1 MCSEKDNNGQYYINE
16 QTQRTA
22 IVLVRR
28 LMEKYNIPLENVI
41 RHYDV
46 TGKLCPEPF
55 VRNQVQWLDFK
66 QKLTEQKEVHKEM
79 VYNYIDDNM
88 PEWAKP
94 TVQKLI
100 DKGALKGDE
109 KGKLMLT
116 GTMLRL
122 FVIHDRM
129 GVYDK

>member
-1 MCSEKDNNGQYYINE
+1 MLSE
-16 QTQRTA
+16 T
-22 IVLVRR
+22 
-28 LMEKYNIPLENVI
+28 EK
-41 RHYDV
+41 
-46 TGKLCPEPF
+46 
-55 VRNQVQWLDFK
+55 
-66 QKLTEQKEVHKEM
+66 KEGTEM
-79 VYNYIDDNM
+79 VYNYIDENM
-88 PEWAKP
+88 PDWAKP

>member
-16 QTQRTA
+16 QTQRTT

>member
-1 MCSEKDNNGQYYINE
+1 
-16 QTQRTA
+16 
-22 IVLVRR
+22 
-28 LMEKYNIPLENVI
+28 
-41 RHYDV
+41 
-46 TGKLCPEPF
+46 
-55 VRNQVQWLDFK
+55 
-66 QKLTEQKEVHKEM
+66 M
-79 VYNYIDDNM
+79 VYNYIDENM
-88 PEWAKP
+88 PDWAKP

-122 FVIHDRM
+122 FVIHDRI